1 MKKKI
6 KQKVKEPRKLK
17 NISKKPAP
25 PLFILI
31 DFFKENKD
39 FEKIQSF
46 LIQRKE
52 TSSIA
57 IINASDNTKVN
68 LLQEFGDRLVAYRN
82 KQEFFQNNEKDYCLY
97 IDQYSTFEE
106 VSELINWYNT
116 SWKDLNNK
124 SLAFVSNDNEGSVLN
139 KFFRF
144 WIYFILGVK
153 TNNYPSGLKL
163 FSLQNGFQFG
173 LFLDNQNPIRSLSA
187 LRDYLPEQIEVPVK
201 SKDKSLPSGIL
212 FKVILF
218 YISLIF
224 EKFITEPLKEL
235 KEEKLPVQLKNANS
249 GFYRLSFLFIAIIS
263 LILLPA
269 LSFDYGMTWDEPVL
283 VDYAKDI
290 RTFYA
295 TGGENR
301 DVFDMTKHARNATVH
316 YSASFDFL
324 AELIHDYL
332 SPFEGIYETRHFLN
346 ALLGAI
352 AIIFIGRITREAGSW
367 RTAVFSGIFMILSPR
382 YFGHSM
388 NNPKDIPFLLGYAL
402 SLYFIIRFCRQFPKP
417 KPGTIFWLI
426 FSLAFIIS
434 IKIGGLL
441 AVGLFGLFTGATW
454 LVYTNQNTIGNALKL
469 IPQYTI
475 YIAFIVLASYLLG
488 IWFWPWGYDKPFEN
502 PIISLQEFTNF
513 RFLITYE
520 LFEGE
525 RINMDSPP
533 WYYIFKWIGISVPL
547 FVLIGFIIG
556 LLPIPNK
563 LKKYDISILLMLV
576 FSLFFP
582 IIYTIVKNST
592 LYSGWRHLM
601 FVYVP
606 LVAIAA
612 IGWDYLLQL
621 SNKKVVN
628 YGVVVV
634 LLGLM
639 IKPTVWMVKNHP
651 NQYVYFNEVVGGVN
665 GAYKEYETEYWCNS
679 MKQAADWLIE
689 NEPIEQKRH
698 RVAANF
704 EIQTAQYYA
713 NKQTDSIQMIWT
725 RENEKFRKD
734 WDYAFF
740 GTRGMSTEL
749 IKASFPPKG
758 TIHVIKADTVPL
770 LAIVKRENRYLP
782 EAFKL
787 RGKGRA
793 VQALELAQKSVV
805 YEPNNVEALRLV
817 GMLQI
822 DLKKSDEAIVTL
834 SKVIRL
840 NPDDFVSYTL
850 VGIAYNQKKQYS
862 DAIKLFNKS
871 VSLKVNNTSGYLNRG
886 RSYMAMKEF
895 DKAIKSFQK
904 AAEYDNG
911 KNPRIF
917 VDMGMAFFQK
927 GLQLPNSK
935 TQYFQMGIR
944 NLQVALQIRPNMPD
958 VFRTLSYAYKEIGDE
973 LNAKKYADML

>member
-6 KQKVKEPRKLK
+6 KQKVKEPRKIK
-17 NISKKPAP
+17 NIIKKPAP
-25 PLFILI
+25 PLFLFI
-31 DFFKENKD
+31 DIKGENED
-39 FEKIQSF
+39 IDKIKSF
-46 LIQRKE
+46 LIQRK
-52 TSSIA
+52 
-57 IINASDNTKVN
+57 DNTSIGVLKTSES
-68 LLQEFGDRLVAYRN
+68 LSDGLKEEFGEKLMVYESQR
-82 KQEFFQNNEKDYCLY
+82 EFFENNQKGYCIL
-97 IDQYSTFEE
+97 IDQQSRYEE
-106 VSELINWYNT
+106 VAELINWYNT
-116 SWKDLNNK
+116 NWKELKDGT
-124 SLAFVSNDNEGSVLN
+124 LAYVSIENENAVLN
-139 KFFRF
+139 KFLKF
-144 WIYFILGVK
+144 WIDFILGVK
-153 TNNYPSGLKL
+153 SKFYPSGLKL
-163 FSLQNGFQFG
+163 FSLQNAGHFASLLGQFHP
-173 LFLDNQNPIRSLSA
+173 LKSLAA
-187 LRDYLPEQIEVPVK
+187 LRDYLPDQIEVPVK
-201 SKDKSLPSGIL
+201 LKSKVLPKGISL
-212 FKVILF
+212 KVILF
-218 YISLIF
+218 YFSLIF
-224 EKFITEPLKEL
+224 EKFIVSPFQEL
-235 KEEKLPVQLKNANS
+235 KAEKATSQLKRGNS
-249 GFYRLSFLFIAIIS
+249 GLYRLSFFLISAIGFV
-263 LILLPA
+263 LLPA

-283 VDYAKDI
+283 VEYAKDI
-290 RTFYA
+290 RSFYA
-295 TGGENR
+295 SGGENR
-301 DVFDMTKHARNATVH
+301 DVFDMTKHARNATLH

-324 AELIHDYL
+324 AELLHDYF

-346 ALLGAI
+346 ALFGAI
-352 AIIFIGRITREAGSW
+352 AILFIGRIAREAGSW
-367 RTAVFSGIFMILSPR
+367 RTAVFAGVFMILSPR

-402 SLYFIIRFCRQFPKP
+402 SIFFIVRFCWQFPKP

-454 LVYTNQNTIGNALKL
+454 LVYANQNTLGIAMKL
-469 IPQYTI
+469 IPRYAI
-475 YIAFIVLASYLLG
+475 YILFIVLASYLLG

-502 PIISLQEFTNF
+502 PMISLQEFTNF

-525 RINMDSPP
+525 RINMDNPP

-547 FVLIGFIIG
+547 FVLIGFFIG

-563 LKKYDISILLMLV
+563 LKKYNTAVLLMLV
-576 FSLFFP
+576 FSFFFP

-601 FVYVP
+601 FVYAPFV
-606 LVAIAA
+606 VIAA
-612 IGWDYLLQL
+612 VGWDYLVQL
-621 SNKKVVN
+621 TDKKAVS

-634 LLGLM
+634 LIALM
-639 IKPTVWMVKNHP
+639 AKPAFWMVKNHP
-651 NQYVYFNEVVGGVN
+651 NQYVYFNEAVGGIN

-679 MKQAADWLIE
+679 MKQAAEWLIE
-689 NEPIEQKRH
+689 NEPVNQKKS

-713 NKQTDSIQMIWT
+713 NKHTDSLQMIWT

-740 GTRGMSTEL
+740 GTRGMPTEL
-749 IKASFPPKG
+749 IEASFPPKG

-782 EAFKL
+782 DAFKL
-787 RGKGRA
+787 RGQGKA
-793 VQALELAQKSVV
+793 VQALELAEKAVE

-822 DLKKSDEAIVTL
+822 DLNKSDEAIKTL

-871 VSLKVNNTSGYLNRG
+871 IQLKVNNTSGYLNRG

-895 DKAIKSFQK
+895 DSAIKSFQK

-935 TQYFQMGIR
+935 NQYFQMGIR